1 VLNLCISHSNS
12 RVGGVLRV
20 YNAQLQSQALI
31 MALLARSDVTLC
43 CIMIV
48 KFFYSVYCHQKT
60 STI

>member
-1 VLNLCISHSNS
+1 VLNLCIWHSNS

-20 YNAQLQSQALI
+20 YNAQLESQALI

-43 CIMIV
+43 SITIV
-48 KFFYSVYCHQKT
+48 KFFYSVYCHQRT